1 MRHVDA
7 PTIFRL
13 SGFNSDKA
21 QWISGLNNIFY
32 MVCRSYYHWITIAQ
46 DRTNG

>member
-1 MRHVDA
+1 MISVVSDYISDSSDA

-13 SGFNSDKA
+13 AGFNSDKA

-32 MVCRSYYHWITIAQ
+32 MVST
-46 DRTNG
+46 